1 MSKKKFSV
9 ENEDLAT
16 VRTSLLNSN
25 LVRKLIM
32 EMSDE
37 DFNQVKDNLEKAIE
51 QRNELKDSLAI
62 IKKYMDD
69 AGVTAEHG
77 ISLEDFYREFGKKLQ
92 TGRKNDSGE
101 SNKYRYEYNGQ
112 IMYWSGQGR
121 RPSVIAEAIKAGGS
135 LDDFLI
141 SQGTS
146 SSCSDYE

>member
-9 ENEDLAT
+9 ENEDLST

-69 AGVTAEHG
+69 AGVTAE
-77 ISLEDFYREFGKKLQ
+77 DVYREFGKKLQ

-146 SSCSDYE
+146 SSCSDYEWYI

>member
-69 AGVTAEHG
+69 AGVTAE
-77 ISLEDFYREFGKKLQ
+77 DVYREFGKKLQ
-92 TGRKNDSGE
+92 TSRKNDSGE

>member
-69 AGVTAEHG
+69 AGVTAEDG
-77 ISLEDFYREFGKKLQ
+77 YREFGKKLQ

>member
-16 VRTSLLNSN
+16 VRTSLLNPN

-37 DFNQVKDNLEKAIE
+37 DFNQVKDNIEKAIE

-69 AGVTAEHG
+69 AGVTAE
-77 ISLEDFYREFGKKLQ
+77 DVYREFGKKLQ

-101 SNKYRYEYNGQ
+101 SNKYRYKHNGQ
-112 IMYWSGQGR
+112 IMYWNGQGR
-121 RPSVIAEAIKAGGS
+121 RPSVIAEAITAGGS

>member
-69 AGVTAEHG
+69 AGVTAE
-77 ISLEDFYREFGKKLQ
+77 DVYREFGKKLQ

-121 RPSVIAEAIKAGGS
+121 RPSVTDEVV
-135 LDDFLI
+135 
-141 SQGTS
+141 
-146 SSCSDYE
+146 

>member
-69 AGVTAEHG
+69 AGVTAE
-77 ISLEDFYREFGKKLQ
+77 DVYREFGKKLQ

-146 SSCSDYE
+146 SSCFDYE

>member
-9 ENEDLAT
+9 ENEDLST

-69 AGVTAEHG
+69 AGVTAE
-77 ISLEDFYREFGKKLQ
+77 DVYREFGKKLQ

-146 SSCSDYE
+146 TSCSDYE

>member
-9 ENEDLAT
+9 ENEDLST

-69 AGVTAEHG
+69 AGVTAE
-77 ISLEDFYREFGKKLQ
+77 DVYREFGKKLQ

-112 IMYWSGQGR
+112 IMYWSGQGC

>member
-9 ENEDLAT
+9 ENEDLST

-37 DFNQVKDNLEKAIE
+37 DFNQVKDNLEKTIE

-69 AGVTAEHG
+69 AGVTAE
-77 ISLEDFYREFGKKLQ
+77 DVYREFGKKLQ

>member
-69 AGVTAEHG
+69 AGVTAE
-77 ISLEDFYREFGKKLQ
+77 DVYREFGKKLQ

-146 SSCSDYE
+146 VMTPTY

>member
-25 LVRKLIM
+25 LARKLIM

-69 AGVTAEHG
+69 AGVTAE
-77 ISLEDFYREFGKKLQ
+77 DVYREFGKKLQ

>member
-69 AGVTAEHG
+69 AGVTAE
-77 ISLEDFYREFGKKLQ
+77 DVYREFGKKLQ

-112 IMYWSGQGR
+112 IMYWGGQGR

>member
-9 ENEDLAT
+9 ENEDLST

-69 AGVTAEHG
+69 AGVTAE
-77 ISLEDFYREFGKKLQ
+77 DVYREFGKNYRRAEKTIQ
-92 TGRKNDSGE
+92 E
-101 SNKYRYEYNGQ
+101 S
-112 IMYWSGQGR
+112 
-121 RPSVIAEAIKAGGS
+121 
-135 LDDFLI
+135 LI
-141 SQGTS
+141 STGMSITVK
-146 SSCSDYE
+146 

>member
-9 ENEDLAT
+9 ENEDLST

-25 LVRKLIM
+25 LIRKLIM

-69 AGVTAEHG
+69 AGVTAE
-77 ISLEDFYREFGKKLQ
+77 DVYREFGKKLQ

>member
-1 MSKKKFSV
+1 V

-69 AGVTAEHG
+69 AGVTAE
-77 ISLEDFYREFGKKLQ
+77 DVYREFGKKLQ

>member
-9 ENEDLAT
+9 ENEDLST

-69 AGVTAEHG
+69 AGVTAE
-77 ISLEDFYREFGKKLQ
+77 DVYREFGKKLQ

-121 RPSVIAEAIKAGGS
+121 RPSVIAEAIKDGGS

>member
-9 ENEDLAT
+9 ENEDLST

-37 DFNQVKDNLEKAIE
+37 DINQVKDNLEKAIE

-69 AGVTAEHG
+69 AGVTAE
-77 ISLEDFYREFGKKLQ
+77 DVYREFGKKLQ

>member
-9 ENEDLAT
+9 ENEDLST
-16 VRTSLLNSN
+16 VRTSLLNFN

-69 AGVTAEHG
+69 AGVTAE
-77 ISLEDFYREFGKKLQ
+77 DVYREFGKKLQ

-141 SQGTS
+141 SQDT

>member
-9 ENEDLAT
+9 ENQDLST

-69 AGVTAEHG
+69 AGVTAE
-77 ISLEDFYREFGKKLQ
+77 DVYREFGKKLQ

>member
-1 MSKKKFSV
+1 MTKKKFSV

-69 AGVTAEHG
+69 AGVTAE
-77 ISLEDFYREFGKKLQ
+77 DVYREFGKKLQ